1 MGNFYVEIVRIS
13 LNFNIIFLKKN
24 NQRNFAVTNHAKNLF
39 LKCSISQIIYFY
51 IYYQILMLL
60 TKLAR
65 LRPFCYN
72 NLVKLCFGLTQAYF

>member
-1 MGNFYVEIVRIS
+1 MADFFNPIGQTIELA
-13 LNFNIIFLKKN
+13 LNNCKQQIRKGELKDN
-24 NQRNFAVTNHAKNLF
+24 SPYIAS
-39 LKCSISQIIYFY
+39 SIG
-51 IYYQILMLL
+51 LLELL